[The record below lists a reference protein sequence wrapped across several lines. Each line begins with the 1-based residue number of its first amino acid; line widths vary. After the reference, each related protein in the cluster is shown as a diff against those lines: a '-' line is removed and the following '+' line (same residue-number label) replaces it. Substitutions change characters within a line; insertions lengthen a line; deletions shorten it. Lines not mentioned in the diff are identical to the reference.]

1 MLLIKEPVTMR
12 DLYTKLPVSGFSESL
27 RLLKT
32 GRIDDKDSKKR
43 FYTFT

>member
-1 MLLIKEPVTMR
+1 M